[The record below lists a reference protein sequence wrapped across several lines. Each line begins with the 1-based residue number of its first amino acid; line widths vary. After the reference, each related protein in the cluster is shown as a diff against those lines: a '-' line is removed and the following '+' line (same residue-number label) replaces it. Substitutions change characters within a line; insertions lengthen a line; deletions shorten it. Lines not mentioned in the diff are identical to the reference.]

1 MKLPLHPYAIA
12 ALLVLAAASPSSRA
26 TDADVPSSRLSSNL
40 NQVSLQANIKETEAS
55 TELDETTRKKLL
67 DLYRSTLAYLEQ
79 ADSHDKAAREFR
91 ESRETATVKARKIR
105 EDVDKRQQSEEPVT
119 TGVTDKT
126 PLDEM
131 DQILLKEKANLAA
144 VEAVLSDLQDRLLSE
159 SDRPNLARQRLTE
172 AKKRM
177 DQIAGELRQVATS
190 NESPRLIEAK
200 QWILQGESMTLSA
213 EIKMLD
219 QELLSA
225 PMRIELL
232 EAERDKATDSL
243 KRMRTRIGLLEN
255 TLSARRVAEAEQA
268 RTAAEKTQ
276 LDSMG
281 KHPLVQELAQQ
292 NSVLSEELGSLAS
305 NLEQAS
311 TEDDAINAK
320 AEQIGN
326 EFRSTRQKVELAGL
340 NQALGRVLFEQQR
353 ELPNPRMV
361 RKQDRERE
369 QKITSTGLRMIQLDE
384 ERQKLGNIADYIDD
398 LTAALTPEEI
408 RGIRGELEMLATK
421 RKELLNQAI
430 SLNQAYL
437 RVLGEVEFAQRQLLN
452 NVRDYDAF
460 ISENLLWIRSA
471 RAPDMN
477 TLREIPGQFMQLLSP
492 GQWRDAA
499 SLLGLRAVEAPFT
512 ILLPA
517 GLAGIVLLWSRRL
530 RVLLRATG
538 DQVGKPLTDKFLYTF
553 QALLLTLL
561 LAIPWPLLLY
571 ITGWQ
576 LGDAIEATD
585 FAKALSH
592 GLLWVAPAL
601 FYLQIF
607 RILCTPDGLA
617 EAHFRWPQQNL
628 EMLRR
633 LLTRLTF
640 TFLPAVCLAVLTLN
654 LSALPTGAGIERLAF
669 VLVLLTLALFFY
681 RLFSPGKGPLQ
692 SYMSHNPTSL
702 VTRLRHL
709 WLMMSLAVPL
719 ALAVLAVIGYHYTAG
734 MLTGSLIKTMWL
746 ILMLVIIHQ
755 LVARWLLLTR
765 HRLAYKAAVKRR
777 EAARSA
783 AQARETAAPGA
794 EGIADVVEE
803 PVIDLV
809 ALSDESRKLLNMAMV
824 LIGIIGV
831 WIIWS
836 DVLPAFAYLNKIT
849 LWHHTAVVNGDTRQ
863 IPLTLAD
870 ALLALI
876 LAVGT
881 FVAARRFPAL
891 LEIILLQLF
900 HLSPGGRYTVITLSR
915 YFLAGSGTL
924 LVVSMLGG
932 SWGQVQWLIAA
943 LGVGIGFGLQEI
955 VANFISGLIILFERP
970 IRVGDYVSVG
980 DTDGHVTRI
989 QIRATTILTRDR
1001 KELLVP
1007 NKEFITGRLLNWS
1020 LSDQVTRVVIAVG
1033 IAYGSDVDRAMAL
1046 ITEAALENPHVL
1058 KDPPP
1063 FTGFEGFGDNAL
1075 TLNLRCFIDSIEY
1088 RLSTISELHQAIN
1101 RKLNAADIVIAY
1113 PQRDLH
1119 LDTTRPLDIRI
1130 RHDGSAHENGQS
1142 A

>member
-1 MKLPLHPYAIA
+1 MKHSLSA
-12 ALLVLAAASPSSRA
+12 RA
-26 TDADVPSSRLSSNL
+26 TVLLLLLALINLPAYAADADVPSYRLSSNL
-40 NQVSLQANIKETEAS
+40 NPENLQANIKETEAS
-55 TELDETTRKKLL
+55 TELDQATRKKLL
-67 DLYRSTLAYLEQ
+67 ELYRGTLAYLEQ
-79 ADSHDKAAREFR
+79 ASAHDRAAREFR
-91 ESRETATVKARKIR
+91 ESRETATAKARAIR
-105 EDVDKRQQSEEPVT
+105 NELDKQQQSEASVA

-126 PLDEM
+126 PIDEI
-131 DQILLKEKANLAA
+131 DQVLLKEKANLAA
-144 VEAVLSDLQDRLLSE
+144 VDAVLSDLQDRLLTE
-159 SDRPNLARQRLTE
+159 ADRPNLARQRLTE

-177 DQIAGELRQVATS
+177 DDIAGELRRVAAS
-190 NESPRLIEAK
+190 DEPPRLIEAR
-200 QWILQGESMTLSA
+200 QWVLQSESIALSA

-232 EAERDKATDSL
+232 EAERDKASDSL
-243 KRMRTRIGLLEN
+243 KRMHTRIDLLEN
-255 TLSARRVAEAEQA
+255 TLSARRLAEAEQA
-268 RTAAEKTQ
+268 RIAAEKTQ
-276 LDSMG
+276 LDAVGS
-281 KHPLVQELAQQ
+281 HPLVQELAQQ
-292 NSVLSEELGSLAS
+292 NARLSEELGTLAV
-305 NLEQAS
+305 NLEHAS
-311 TEDDAINAK
+311 AEDDAINKK
-320 AEQIGN
+320 AEQISS
-326 EFRSTRQKVELAGL
+326 EFRNTRQKVELAGL
-340 NQALGRVLFEQQR
+340 SQALGRVLFEQQR
-353 ELPNPRMV
+353 VLPNPRMF
-361 RKQDRERE
+361 RARNRERE
-369 QKITSTGLRMIQLDE
+369 QKIAAAGLRMIQLDE
-384 ERQKLGNIADYIDD
+384 ERQKLGIVADYLDEI
-398 LTAALTPEEI
+398 TAGLTPEEA
-408 RGIRGELEMLATK
+408 RALRGELEKLATK
-421 RKELLNQAI
+421 RKQLLNQVI
-430 SLNQAYL
+430 SINQAYL
-437 RVLGEVEFAQRQLLN
+437 RALGEVEFAQRQLFN
-452 NVRDYDAF
+452 TVRDYDAF

-477 TLREIPGQFMQLLSP
+477 TLREIPGQLVQLLSP
-492 GQWRDAA
+492 RQWTDAA
-499 SLLGLRAVEAPFT
+499 RLLGARAVESPFT
-512 ILLPA
+512 VLLPA
-517 GLAGIVLLWSRRL
+517 VFAGVILLSSRRL
-530 RVLLRATG
+530 RALLRKTG
-538 DQVGKPLTDKFLYTF
+538 NPFGKPLTDKYFYTF

-561 LAIPWPLLLY
+561 LALPWPLLLY
-571 ITGWQ
+571 ISGWQ
-576 LGDAIEATD
+576 LGEAIDATD
-585 FAKALSH
+585 FTKALSR
-592 GLLWVAPAL
+592 GLLWVAPAT
-601 FYLQIF
+601 FFLQIF
-607 RILCTPDGLA
+607 RTLCIPNGLA
-617 EAHFRWPQQNL
+617 EDHFRWPPQSL
-628 EMLRR
+628 ELLRR
-633 LLTRLTF
+633 QLTRLIF
-640 TFLPAVCLAVLTLN
+640 TFPPSVCLAVLTLN
-654 LSALPTGAGIERLAF
+654 LGALPTGAGIERLAF

-692 SYMSHNPTSL
+692 SYMAHNPTSL
-702 VTRLRHL
+702 FTRLRHL

-746 ILMLVIIHQ
+746 ILTLVIIHQ
-755 LVARWLLLTR
+755 MVARWLLLTR
-765 HRLAYKAAVKRR
+765 HRLAYKAAIRRR

-824 LIGIIGV
+824 IIGIIGV

-849 LWHHTAVVNGDTRQ
+849 LWHHSAVINGDTRQ
-863 IPLTLAD
+863 VPLTLAD
-870 ALLALI
+870 ALLALLI
-876 LAVGT
+876 AIGT
-881 FVAARRFPAL
+881 IVAARRFPAL

-900 HLSPGGRYTVITLSR
+900 HLSPGGRYTLITLAR
-915 YFLAGSGTL
+915 YLIAGAGTV

-932 SWGQVQWLIAA
+932 SWGQVQWLVAA

-1033 IAYGSDVDRAMAL
+1033 VAYGCDVERAMDL
-1046 ITEAALENPHVL
+1046 ITETARENPHVL
-1058 KDPPP
+1058 PDPPP

-1101 RKLNAADIVIAY
+1101 RKLNAAGIVIAY

-1130 RHDGSAHENGQS
+1130 RHDGGTPDAG
-1142 A
+1142 